1 MRMTFLRPLAALAIL
16 LLISFGLTAP
26 ATAQVADVLSQQDTA
41 LYRAAFQA
49 AELGDFVT
57 AETKLRQVS
66 DSSLVAEVRF
76 IKLMHPSYTAHYD
89 ELVSWLTAYP
99 DRPGAAKVYALALR
113 RRPINE
119 YPPRPVF
126 LQEQE
131 EAVSPTGGPVAGNNQ
146 NGRGRGARDAYYSGD
161 VGRAL
166 NLAAASGERWIAGL
180 AAYRLGQFEKA
191 MTFFGLVAR
200 NPDEDSWVRA
210 GAAFWAARAAE
221 AAGSAGDVGPFLR
234 LAASFPDTFYGM
246 IAGRRLELME
256 DNLGNIL
263 DAALTITAVADAPDV
278 ATLMRA
284 DPRARRVIALNQLG
298 RTVEA
303 AQELRLGLSQARD
316 DRARAAWTALA
327 LSINPR
333 ALAPGGIAPSLAF
346 GGYQAPDLVPVGGF
360 TLDRALVFAVVRQE
374 SRFNEM
380 AMSRAGAVGLMQ
392 LMPDTAASTAGADYL
407 RRDPTPLFDPP
418 TNLQIGQTYLARLL
432 ERDTG
437 FDILRALAAY
447 NGGPGAVSRTVALLG
462 AGADSLM
469 VIESLPYQE
478 TRNYVE
484 RVMANYW
491 IYRRQFGQPTPTL
504 DALAGGSPSADIRL
518 DRPSGAPMAGPPVA
532 AAPPAPAASN
542 VQVAQTPPPA
552 AGPAPAA
559 NPLVQRPLY
568 QQSLVE
574 TPPAR

>member
-1 MRMTFLRPLAALAIL
+1 MTFLRPLVALAIL
-16 LLISFGLTAP
+16 LACALGAAP
-26 ATAQVADVLSQQDTA
+26 ASAQVADVLSREDA
-41 LYRAAFQA
+41 DLYRAAFQA
-49 AELGDFVT
+49 AELGDFVS
-57 AETKLRQVS
+57 AESRLRQVR
-66 DSSLVAEVRF
+66 DTSLVAEVRF
-76 IKLMHPSYTAHYD
+76 IKLMHATYTARYD

-99 DRPGAAKVYALALR
+99 DRPGAARVYALALR

-119 YPPRPVF
+119 YPPRPAF

-131 EAVSPTGGPVAGNNQ
+131 NAVSATSGPVAGNNQ
-146 NGRGRGARDAYYSGD
+146 NGRGRAARDAYYSGD

-180 AAYRLGQFEKA
+180 AAYRLGQYDKA

-200 NPDEDSWVRA
+200 NSQEDSWVRA

-221 AAGSAGDVGPFLR
+221 AAGYTNEVGPFLR
-234 LAASFPDTFYGM
+234 LAAGFPDTFYGM
-246 IAGRRLELME
+246 IAGRRLELSE

-263 DAALTITAVADAPDV
+263 DAALTITAVAETPDV
-278 ATLMRA
+278 TALLGQ
-284 DPRARRVIALNQLG
+284 DSRARRAAALTQLG
-298 RTVEA
+298 RSVEA
-303 AQELRLGLSQARD
+303 AQELRLGLAQARD
-316 DRARAAWTALA
+316 DQARAAWTSLA

-333 ALAPGGIAPSLAF
+333 ALAPGGLAPSLAY

-392 LMPDTAASTAGADYL
+392 LMPDTAARTAGADYL
-407 RRDPTPLFDPP
+407 RRDVTPLFDAP

-432 ERDTG
+432 EQDTG

-447 NGGPGAVSRTVALLG
+447 NGGPAAVSRTVAQLG
-462 AGADSLM
+462 DGADSLM
-469 VIESLPYQE
+469 VIETLPYQE

-504 DALAGGSPSADIRL
+504 DALAAGSRFADIRL
-518 DRPSGAPMAGPPVA
+518 DRPAGAPPPQ
-532 AAPPAPAASN
+532 PAPQASN
-542 VQVAQTPPPA
+542 VQPPQA
-552 AGPAPAA
+552 PAPAPGAAPPA
-559 NPLVQRPLY
+559 NPLVQRPIY
-568 QQSLVE
+568 QQTL
-574 TPPAR
+574 TQTAPAR